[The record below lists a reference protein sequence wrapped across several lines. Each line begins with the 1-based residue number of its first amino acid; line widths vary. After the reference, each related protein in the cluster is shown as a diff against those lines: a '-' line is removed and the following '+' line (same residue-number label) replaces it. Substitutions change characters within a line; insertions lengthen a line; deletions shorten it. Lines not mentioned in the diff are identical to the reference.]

1 MWYDLYPKYVL
12 DYLMQAEITNYS
24 RNEIELKLKDED
36 ISIMYIIQHHI
47 LKQKDIEFAGIVMK
61 HPLIK
66 EYLMRI
72 NSKANPMDI
81 LENTLISADQFLKDL
96 SHLIE
101 SSQKKGGLN

>member
-12 DYLMQAEITNYS
+12 DYLMQAEVTTFSN
-24 RNEIELKLKDED
+24 NEIELKLKDED

-47 LKQKDIEFAGIVMK
+47 LKEKDIEFAGIVMK

-66 EYLMRI
+66 EYLMKI
-72 NSKANPMDI
+72 KSKENPMDI
-81 LENTLISADQFLKDL
+81 LDKSIKSADEFLKDL

-101 SSQKKGGLN
+101 SSEPKVL

>member
-12 DYLMQAEITNYS
+12 HYLMQAEITNYTS
-24 RNEIELKLKDED
+24 NEIELKLKDED

-72 NSKANPMDI
+72 NSKANPMDV
-81 LENTLISADQFLKDL
+81 LETSVKSADKFLKDI

-101 SSQKKGGLN
+101 SSKQKVV

>member
-12 DYLMQAEITNYS
+12 HYLMQAEITNYTS
-24 RNEIELKLKDED
+24 NEIELKLKDED

-72 NSKANPMDI
+72 NSKTNPMDV
-81 LENTLISADQFLKDL
+81 LETSVKSADKFLKDI

-101 SSQKKGGLN
+101 SSKQKVV

>member
-12 DYLMQAEITNYS
+12 DYLMQAEITNYTN
-24 RNEIELKLKDED
+24 NEIELKLKDED

-72 NSKANPMDI
+72 NSQVNPMDV
-81 LENTLISADQFLKDL
+81 LEKSVKSADEFLQDL
-96 SHLIE
+96 SNLIE
-101 SSQKKGGLN
+101 SSLPKVA

>member
-12 DYLMQAEITNYS
+12 DYLMQAEITNYTN
-24 RNEIELKLKDED
+24 NEIELKLKDED

-47 LKQKDIEFAGIVMK
+47 LKQKNIEFAGIVMK

-72 NSKANPMDI
+72 TSKANPMDV
-81 LENTLISADQFLKDL
+81 LEKSVKSADEFLQDL
-96 SHLIE
+96 SNLIE
-101 SSQKKGGLN
+101 SSLPKVA

>member
-12 DYLMQAEITNYS
+12 HYLMQAEITNYTS
-24 RNEIELKLKDED
+24 NEIELKLKDED

-72 NSKANPMDI
+72 NSKANPMDV
-81 LENTLISADQFLKDL
+81 LETSVKSADKFLKDL

-101 SSQKKGGLN
+101 SSKQKVV

>member
-12 DYLMQAEITNYS
+12 DYLMQAEIINYYS
-24 RNEIELKLKDED
+24 NEIELKLKDED

-47 LKQKDIEFAGIVMK
+47 LNIEFAAIVMK

-81 LENTLISADQFLKDL
+81 LEKSVKSADEFSKDL

-101 SSQKKGGLN
+101 SSQQKVV

>member
-12 DYLMQAEITNYS
+12 DYLMQAEITNYTN
-24 RNEIELKLKDED
+24 NEIELKLKDED

-47 LKQKDIEFAGIVMK
+47 LKQKNIEFAGIVMK

-72 NSKANPMDI
+72 NSQVNPMDV
-81 LENTLISADQFLKDL
+81 LEKSVKSADEFLQDL
-96 SHLIE
+96 SNSFV
-101 SSQKKGGLN
+101 SSLQKVA

>member
-12 DYLMQAEITNYS
+12 HYLMQAEITNYTS
-24 RNEIELKLKDED
+24 NEIELKLKDED

-72 NSKANPMDI
+72 NSKANPMDV
-81 LENTLISADQFLKDL
+81 LETSVKSADKYLKDL

-101 SSQKKGGLN
+101 SSKQKVV

>member
-12 DYLMQAEITNYS
+12 DYLMQAEVTTFSN
-24 RNEIELKLKDED
+24 NEIEIKLKDED

-47 LKQKDIEFAGIVMK
+47 LKEKDIEFAGIVMK

-66 EYLMRI
+66 EYLMKI
-72 NSKANPMDI
+72 KSKENPMDI
-81 LENTLISADQFLKDL
+81 LDKSIKSADEFLKDL

-101 SSQKKGGLN
+101 SSEPKVL

>member
-12 DYLMQAEITNYS
+12 DYLMHAEITNYS
-24 RNEIELKLKDED
+24 ENEIELKLKDED

-81 LENTLISADQFLKDL
+81 LEKALTSADEFLRDL

-101 SSQKKGGLN
+101 SSQKKVV

>member
-12 DYLMQAEITNYS
+12 DYLMQAEITNYTN
-24 RNEIELKLKDED
+24 NEIELKLKDED

-72 NSKANPMDI
+72 NSQVNPMDV
-81 LENTLISADQFLKDL
+81 LEKSVKSADEFLQDL
-96 SHLIE
+96 SNSIQ
-101 SSQKKGGLN
+101 SSLQKVA

>member
-1 MWYDLYPKYVL
+1 
-12 DYLMQAEITNYS
+12 
-24 RNEIELKLKDED
+24 
-36 ISIMYIIQHHI
+36 MYIIQHHI

-81 LENTLISADQFLKDL
+81 LEKALKSADEFLKDL
-96 SHLIE
+96 SNLIE
-101 SSQKKGGLN
+101 SSQNKVV

>member
-12 DYLMQAEITNYS
+12 DYLMQAEIINYS
-24 RNEIELKLKDED
+24 SNEIELKLKDED

-47 LKQKDIEFAGIVMK
+47 LKEKDIEFAGIVMK

-66 EYLMRI
+66 EYLMKI
-72 NSKANPMDI
+72 KSKENPMDI
-81 LENTLISADQFLKDL
+81 LEKALTSADEFLKDL

-101 SSQKKGGLN
+101 SSQKKVV

>member
-12 DYLMQAEITNYS
+12 DYLMQAEITNYTN
-24 RNEIELKLKDED
+24 NEIELKLKDED

-47 LKQKDIEFAGIVMK
+47 LKQKNIEFAGIVMK

-72 NSKANPMDI
+72 NSQVNPMDV
-81 LENTLISADQFLKDL
+81 LEKSVKSADEFLKDL
-96 SHLIE
+96 SNSIE
-101 SSQKKGGLN
+101 SSLQKVA

>member
-1 MWYDLYPKYVL
+1 
-12 DYLMQAEITNYS
+12 
-24 RNEIELKLKDED
+24 
-36 ISIMYIIQHHI
+36 MYIIQHHI

-72 NSKANPMDI
+72 NSKANPMDV
-81 LENTLISADQFLKDL
+81 LETSVKSADKYLKDL

-101 SSQKKGGLN
+101 SSKQKVV

>member
-24 RNEIELKLKDED
+24 KNEMELKLKDED

-47 LKQKDIEFAGIVMK
+47 LKQNDIEFAGIVMK

-81 LENTLISADQFLKDL
+81 LEKALTSADEFLRDL

-101 SSQKKGGLN
+101 SSQKKVV

>member
-12 DYLMQAEITNYS
+12 DYLMQAEITNYTN
-24 RNEIELKLKDED
+24 NEIELKLKDED

-47 LKQKDIEFAGIVMK
+47 LKQKNIEFAGIVMK

-72 NSKANPMDI
+72 NSQVNPMDV
-81 LENTLISADQFLKDL
+81 LEKSVKSADEFLQDL
-96 SHLIE
+96 SNSIE
-101 SSQKKGGLN
+101 SSLQKVA

>member
-24 RNEIELKLKDED
+24 SNEIELKLKDED

-72 NSKANPMDI
+72 NSKANPMDV
-81 LENTLISADQFLKDL
+81 LEKSVKSADEFLKDF
-96 SHLIE
+96 SHLLE
-101 SSQKKGGLN
+101 STQQKVV

>member
-1 MWYDLYPKYVL
+1 MWYDLYPKYVH

-47 LKQKDIEFAGIVMK
+47 LKQNDIEFAGIVMK

-81 LENTLISADQFLKDL
+81 LEKALKSADEFLKDL
-96 SHLIE
+96 LHLIE
-101 SSQKKGGLN
+101 SSQKKVV